1 MSASNH
7 AGNPWQAELAVVA
20 LERGAKRL
28 EQTHPKLFAELNLT
42 ADQLERLF
50 KVVQSRGDAARLF
63 GHPHA
68 DRGLRNRLE
77 RDFGPLEPK

>member
-1 MSASNH
+1 MNH
-7 AGNPWQAELAVVA
+7 AGTLWQAELAVVA

-42 ADQLERLF
+42 VDQLERLF

-63 GHPHA
+63 GHPNA
-68 DRGLRNRLE
+68 DAGLRNRLE
-77 RDFGPLEPK
+77 RDFGPLHPK